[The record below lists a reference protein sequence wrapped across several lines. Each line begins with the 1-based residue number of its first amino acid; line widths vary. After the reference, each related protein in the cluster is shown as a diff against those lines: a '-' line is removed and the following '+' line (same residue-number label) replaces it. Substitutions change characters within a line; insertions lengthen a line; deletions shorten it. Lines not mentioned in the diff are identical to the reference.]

1 MKRKMT
7 FCAIDEILRGTNT
20 GERIRASKAILEYI
34 SDKNLHRP
42 GGNPR
47 QGADRAAE
55 RSPISTVI
63 SVRKLG
69 ENDVAF
75 SYKLMPGP
83 ATSQNAIAL
92 LRIAGFPDEILKA
105 AGK

>member
-1 MKRKMT
+1 M
-7 FCAIDEILRGTNT
+7 
-20 GERIRASKAILEYI
+20 
-34 SDKNLHRP
+34 
-42 GGNPR
+42 
-47 QGADRAAE
+47 
-55 RSPISTVI
+55 
-63 SVRKLG
+63 G